1 VKTFTTRD
9 WVYIA
14 VFGALWGAIEIT
26 LGAYLHVIFP
36 PLADTFLVGVIL
48 AGLGG
53 VIALTGRHFVP
64 HTGSVLMI
72 GVVTAL
78 LKALSLGGVKIGPMV
93 AILAESLLMEAG
105 LVLSPSISLRTGFG
119 TLRRAGTRPAPT
131 KTQARQPSRWA
142 FALAGALAVS
152 WNFFHKFVMMRLLF
166 GQGVSEVALKMIQ
179 DGSQSLGLDV
189 RYSIAILVILF
200 LIRLV
205 VGAAAGWLAW
215 DLGGAVRR
223 RLAREG

>member
-93 AILAESLLMEAG
+93 AILAEGLLMEVG
-105 LVLSPSISLRTGFG
+105 LFLSPSVSLRTGRIEGLLPAPIKFG
-119 TLRRAGTRPAPT
+119 TPS
-131 KTQARQPSRWA
+131 RQPSRWA

-166 GQGVSEVALKMIQ
+166 GQGVSEVAVKMVK
-179 DGSQSLGLDV
+179 DGSQLLGLDV
-189 RYSIAILVILF
+189 RYTIAILVVLF

>member
-14 VFGALWGAIEIT
+14 VFGALWGTIEIT

-36 PLADTFLVGVIL
+36 PLADTFLVGVIM
-48 AGLGG
+48 AGLG
-53 VIALTGRHFVP
+53 VIIALTGRHFVP

-93 AILAESLLMEAG
+93 AILAESLLIEAG
-105 LVLSPSISLRTGFG
+105 LLLT
-119 TLRRAGTRPAPT
+119 
-131 KTQARQPSRWA
+131 RQPSRWG
-142 FALAGALAVS
+142 FTLAGALAVS
-152 WNFFHKFVMMRLLF
+152 WNFIHKFVMMRLLF
-166 GQGVSEVALKMIQ
+166 GQGIYQVAIKMIK
-179 DGSQSLGLDV
+179 DGNKLLGLDV
-189 RYSIAILVILF
+189 RYSIAILVSLLF
-200 LIRLV
+200 IRLV
-205 VGAAAGWLAW
+205 VGAVAGWLAW